1 MINDIH
7 FENFPRLESER
18 LLFRKFYLKDAIDIQ
33 LIRSNDAVMSYM
45 DSEYH
50 NTIEDS
56 EKFISKNLERYANK
70 VGIFWAIIDKKEEKF
85 IGDFAFWN
93 IIRENHRAEI
103 GYTLKPE
110 HWGKGYMT
118 ETLNRIIEFGFKDL
132 NLNSFEAEINPKNK
146 NSEKALVR
154 IGFKK
159 EAYFKENRYFNG
171 EYLDSEIYSLLEGDF
186 IPKKQIL

>member
-7 FENFPRLESER
+7 FEIFPQLESER
-18 LLFRKFYLKDAIDIQ
+18 LIFRAFDLKDATDIQ
-33 LIRSNDAVMSYM
+33 LIRSDDKVMSFM

-50 NTIEDS
+50 KTIKDS
-56 EKFISKNLERYANK
+56 ENFILNNFDRYKNK
-70 VGIFWAIIDKKEEKF
+70 SGIFWAIVEKTENKF

-103 GYTLKPE
+103 GYTLKPDF
-110 HWGKGYMT
+110 WSKGYMT
-118 ETLNRIIEFGFKDL
+118 ETLNRLIEFGFNDL
-132 NLNSFEAEINPKNK
+132 KLHSFEAEINPKNM
-146 NSEKALVR
+146 NSEKALLK

-171 EYLDSEIYSLLEGDF
+171 KYLDSEIYSLLETEF
-186 IPKKQIL
+186 REK